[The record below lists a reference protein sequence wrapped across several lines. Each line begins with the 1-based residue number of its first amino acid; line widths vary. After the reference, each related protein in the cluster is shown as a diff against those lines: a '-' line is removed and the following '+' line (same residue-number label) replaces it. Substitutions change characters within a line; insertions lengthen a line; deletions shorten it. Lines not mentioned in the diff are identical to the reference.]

1 MPPILPTPIMPPVK
15 ELIGDKK
22 ISIPVSWL
30 IAGIVFIVSVS
41 VGYGGYKTAFQVQQ
55 DQLNTDK
62 QQIETLRGD
71 LNNLAYELGRLK
83 VSVDDLKEAIDRKR

>member
-1 MPPILPTPIMPPVK
+1 MPPVK